1 MISYLNKMMSKKP
14 QVFLLIV
21 LLTIFITLDVQVPL
35 VVAELMD
42 NVLGKIAIIVASLSL
57 LKVHPL
63 VGVLGLVAGYV
74 LIERIS
80 TSTGT
85 GPMELYTPS
94 ETKKLKQ
101 MTALNQFPYTVEEEV
116 IQNMLPMT
124 PPPLTPPEYKPTQE
138 SLHSASKV

>member
-21 LLTIFITLDVQVPL
+21 LLTIFITLEVQVPL

-80 TSTGT
+80 TSTGS

-94 ETKKLKQ
+94 ETKKFKQ

-124 PPPLTPPEYKPTQE
+124 PPPLIPPEYKPTQE